1 MPQKSLCVA
10 TQHDLRRV
18 LLRSA
23 IKKLFGSFSRKRTRK
38 FFFVTFSKSGKTL
51 FFVTFKSTNYILPT
65 KEKDKMDKFL
75 RTEMLLGKEA
85 VKKLNNSRVAVFG
98 IGGVGGYALEALVR
112 AGVGEIDIIDSDCVA
127 PSNINR
133 QILATAQTVGKMK
146 VDVAEARAM
155 EINPDVKI
163 NKFPIFYLP
172 ETASTFNFKNYD
184 YIIDAIDT
192 VSGKMELVKQAN
204 EVGTPIIC
212 SMGTGNKLDPTA
224 FEVTDIYK
232 TSVCPLAKVMRS
244 LCKKAGIK
252 HLKVVYSK
260 EQPITPHKLENAEQ
274 KGTVGRI
281 SPASCSF
288 VPPVAGFILAGE
300 VIKDLI
306 KE

>member
-1 MPQKSLCVA
+1 M
-10 TQHDLRRV
+10 
-18 LLRSA
+18 
-23 IKKLFGSFSRKRTRK
+23 
-38 FFFVTFSKSGKTL
+38 
-51 FFVTFKSTNYILPT
+51 
-65 KEKDKMDKFL
+65 EKFL

-85 VKKLNNSRVAVFG
+85 VEKLKNSHVAVFG

-112 AGVGEIDIIDSDCVA
+112 AGVGEIDIIDSDDVA
-127 PSNINR
+127 VSNINR
-133 QILATAQTVGKMK
+133 QILATTETVGQKK
-146 VDVAEARAM
+146 VDVAEARAKV
-155 EINPDVKI
+155 INPDVKI

-172 ETASTFNFKNYD
+172 ETADTFDFSKYD
-184 YIIDAIDT
+184 YVIDAIDT
-192 VSGKMELVKQAN
+192 VSGKMELVKRAN

-232 TSVCPLAKVMRS
+232 TSVCPLAKVMRG

-260 EQPITPHKLENAEQ
+260 ELPITPHEIEGAEK
-274 KGTVGRI
+274 KGTAGRT

-306 KE
+306 KDNVN

>member
-1 MPQKSLCVA
+1 
-10 TQHDLRRV
+10 
-18 LLRSA
+18 
-23 IKKLFGSFSRKRTRK
+23 
-38 FFFVTFSKSGKTL
+38 
-51 FFVTFKSTNYILPT
+51 
-65 KEKDKMDKFL
+65 
-75 RTEMLLGKEA
+75 MLLGKEA
-85 VKKLNNSRVAVFG
+85 VEKLKNSHVAVFG

-112 AGVGEIDIIDSDCVA
+112 AGVGEIDIIDSDDVA
-127 PSNINR
+127 VSNINR
-133 QILATAQTVGKMK
+133 QILATTETVGQKK
-146 VDVAEARAM
+146 VDVAEKRAK

-163 NKFPIFYLP
+163 NKFPIFYLL
-172 ETASTFNFKNYD
+172 ETADLFDFSNYD

-192 VSGKMELVKQAN
+192 VLGKMELVKRAN

-224 FEVTDIYK
+224 FEVADIYK
-232 TSVCPLAKVMRS
+232 TSVCPLAKVMRG

-260 EQPITPHKLENAEQ
+260 ELPITPHEIEGVEK
-274 KGTVGRI
+274 KGTAGRT

-306 KE
+306 KDDN